1 MFKKGNI
8 PWSKG
13 KVFVEKKKEIINC
26 KCGCGEKFNK
36 YDSRNRV
43 KYFIQGHNSVRSLN
57 PNWNGGIY
65 INRGY
70 ITENIGKN
78 YKRQHRRIV
87 EEFIGRPLKPEE
99 HIHHKN
105 GDKMDNRI
113 ENLQIVSNSE
123 HGKLHAQLKK
133 QHAIQRPNRFG
144 STKR

>member
-1 MFKKGNI
+1 MFRKGNI

-13 KVFVEKKKEIINC
+13 KVLVEKKKEIINC
-26 KCGCGEKFNK
+26 GCGCKEKLNK
-36 YDSRNRV
+36 YDSRNRIRL
-43 KYFIQGHNSVRSLN
+43 FIAGHNSRQSGN

-70 ITENIGKN
+70 ITENVSKN

-87 EEFIGRPLKPEE
+87 EEFIGRALKPEE

-113 ENLQIVSNSE
+113 DNLQIVSNSE
-123 HGKLHAQLKK
+123 HGKIHMQQRK
-133 QHAIQRPNRFG
+133 QNKI
-144 STKR
+144 